1 MICIKHAVI
10 QSLLLAS
17 ALALTACSAI
27 EPSSIVEKQRTARPE
42 EKPESLAK
50 NGAIFKQAKFRSIYE
65 DYRAHDVGDVIT
77 VLIQEKVSADK
88 KNAASDSK
96 SGSIDTNLQKF
107 FGVPLSGMNSA
118 EETSMKSDSKGTGSA
133 SYNFTGT
140 IAVTVIEVLANG
152 NLVVS
157 GEKQIGMDKG
167 TEFIRLSGVVVPQM
181 ITVGNT
187 LPSSKLA
194 DARVEYR
201 TNAQVD
207 SVEVLKTLQRV
218 FSSVLLI

>member
-1 MICIKHAVI
+1 MIRTCRVVFLLVL
-10 QSLLLAS
+10 SLS
-17 ALALTACSAI
+17 ALSLTACSAI

-42 EKPESLAK
+42 EKPDTLAK
-50 NGAIFKQAKFRSIYE
+50 NGAIFKQAKFHSIYE
-65 DYRAHDVGDVIT
+65 DYKAHDVGDVIT
-77 VLIQEKVSADK
+77 ILIQEKVSADK
-88 KNAASDSK
+88 KNAASDAK
-96 SGSIDTNLQKF
+96 SGKIDTNLQKF
-107 FGVPLSGMNSA
+107 FGIPMTGMNSA
-118 EETSMKSDSKGTGSA
+118 EETSMTSKSTDAGSA

-140 IAVTVIEVLANG
+140 IAVTVIEVLPNG

-207 SVEVLKTLQRV
+207 TVEVLKSLQRV
-218 FSSVLLI
+218 FSAVLLL

>member
-1 MICIKHAVI
+1 MIPVYRWFFTVLMSVAGL
-10 QSLLLAS
+10 SLS
-17 ALALTACSAI
+17 ACSAI
-27 EPSSIVEKQRTARPE
+27 EPSSIVDKQRTARPE
-42 EKPESLAK
+42 EKPETVAK

-65 DYRAHDVGDVIT
+65 DYKAHDVGDVIT
-77 VLIQEKVSADK
+77 VVIQEKVSADK
-88 KNAASDSK
+88 KNAASDTK

-107 FGVPLSGMNSA
+107 FGIPMSGMNSA
-118 EETSMKSDSKGTGSA
+118 EETSMTSNSKDTGSA

-140 IAVTVIEVLANG
+140 IAVTVIEVLPNG

-207 SVEVLKTLQRV
+207 TVEVLKSLQRV
-218 FSSVLLI
+218 FSAVLLL